1 MKKGCRE
8 GREGKRGKRWGG
20 RKGQRKEKEMK
31 REKWR
36 KNRRE
41 EGGKGNEEEGELI
54 KSGFLTFQLLHLVD
68 LALQVCRQSIP
79 LLCHLT

>member
-1 MKKGCRE
+1 MKGGEGGEKRKKV
-8 GREGKRGKRWGG
+8 GREEGT
-20 RKGQRKEKEMK
+20 EK
-31 REKWR
+31 RER
-36 KNRRE
+36 NEEREMEKNRRE
-41 EGGKGNEEEGELI
+41 EGGKGNEGEGELI